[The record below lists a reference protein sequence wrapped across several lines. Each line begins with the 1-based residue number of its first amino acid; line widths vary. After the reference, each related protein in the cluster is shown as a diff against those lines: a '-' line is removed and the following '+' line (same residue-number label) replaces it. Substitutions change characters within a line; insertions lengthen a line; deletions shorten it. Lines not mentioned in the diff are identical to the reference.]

1 MKRIIIHDLRFEIF
15 TKNKIMSQNITK
27 VSIVIPIYNGSKF
40 IDDAFESICKQSWKR
55 QLEVSIYDDCS
66 TDDSYQ
72 KCILWREKFEC
83 DGIKTVIGKNPNKEP
98 GGVGSAKNN
107 AIKQSSGQFICFL
120 DIDDIME
127 PERIELQLLK
137 AKENENDNVIIGS
150 CYTRIPEGSTI
161 RYTEWSNSINKTQ
174 LYTQIYTSFG
184 PTIINPT
191 WFCSRKI
198 FDRIGFFKENGKGFP
213 EDLEF
218 FYRHLDN
225 GGELYKIENSLLKYR
240 YHSEAATFSVHEDT
254 IWDLRMKQ
262 IQKNIISKWGNF
274 TIWNAGKQGRRF
286 YRSLDPENREKV
298 LALCDVDEKK
308 INRGIYTC
316 ELIKGD
322 DGKPL
327 KVPIVHFKNARK
339 PLIIC
344 VKLGLSNGA
353 FEDNLASLC
362 LEEGKDF
369 YHFN

>member
-1 MKRIIIHDLRFEIF
+1 M
-15 TKNKIMSQNITK
+15 
-27 VSIVIPIYNGSKF
+27 
-40 IDDAFESICKQSWKR
+40 C
-55 QLEVSIYDDCS
+55 
-66 TDDSYQ
+66 
-72 KCILWREKFEC
+72 
-83 DGIKTVIGKNPNKEP
+83 
-98 GGVGSAKNN
+98 
-107 AIKQSSGQFICFL
+107 
-120 DIDDIME
+120 
-127 PERIELQLLK
+127 
-137 AKENENDNVIIGS
+137 
-150 CYTRIPEGSTI
+150 
-161 RYTEWSNSINKTQ
+161 
-174 LYTQIYTSFG
+174 
-184 PTIINPT
+184 
-191 WFCSRKI
+191 
-198 FDRIGFFKENGKGFP
+198 
-213 EDLEF
+213 
-218 FYRHLDN
+218 
-225 GGELYKIENSLLKYR
+225 KIENSLLKYR

-327 KVPIVHFKNARK
+327 KVPIVHFKDARK
-339 PLIIC
+339 PLIVC

>member
-1 MKRIIIHDLRFEIF
+1 
-15 TKNKIMSQNITK
+15 MSQELIK

-40 IDDAFESICKQSWKR
+40 IDDAFESICKQSWKK

-72 KCILWREKFEC
+72 KCMSWKEKFEC
-83 DGIKTVIGKNPNKEP
+83 NGIKTVIGKNPNHQP
-98 GGVGSAKNN
+98 GGVGSAKNS
-107 AIKQSSGQFICFL
+107 AIKQSSGKFICFL

-127 PERIELQLLK
+127 PERIKLQLLK
-137 AKENENDNVIIGS
+137 AEETENDNIIIGS
-150 CYTRIPEGSTI
+150 GYTRIPEGSTI
-161 RYTEWSNSINKTQ
+161 RYTEWSNSLNKSQ

-191 WFCSRKI
+191 WFCCRKI
-198 FDRIGFFKENGKGFP
+198 FDRIGFFKENSKGFP

-218 FYRHLDN
+218 FYRHLDS
-225 GGELYKIENSLLKYR
+225 GGELCKIDSSLLKYR

-254 IWDLRMKQ
+254 IWNLRIKQ
-262 IQKNIISKWGNF
+262 IQKKVISKWGNF

-286 YRSLDPENREKV
+286 FRSLDPENREKV
-298 LALCDVDEKK
+298 LALCDVDVKK
-308 INRGIYTC
+308 IAKGFYTC
-316 ELIKGD
+316 ELVRGD

-327 KVPIVHFKNARK
+327 KVPIVHFKDARK